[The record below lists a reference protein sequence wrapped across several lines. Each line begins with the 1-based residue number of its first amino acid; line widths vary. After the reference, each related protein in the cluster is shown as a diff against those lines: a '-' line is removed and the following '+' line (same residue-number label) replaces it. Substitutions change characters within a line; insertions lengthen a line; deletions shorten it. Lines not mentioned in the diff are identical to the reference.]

1 MNPYLEM
8 AAVSRFYGGREVLR
22 GVGLRIDPGEVVIV
36 VGRSGAGKTTMLRLL
51 AGLEDPDRGQVL
63 VHGREGVPAHQ
74 RGVQMVFQDLA
85 LFPHLTV
92 LENVRFTAGSDRA
105 AREWLDRVGWTGRQG
120 DRPHH
125 LSGGERQ
132 RVALA
137 RALAGRPEAL
147 LLDEPFLNLDP
158 PARRELLAEVGRLQL
173 EDGFAMLYVTHHL
186 EEALLVG
193 RRLLFLDRGELALDG
208 PVPLVLDQSAS
219 PAFSQFLEGH
229 VRGGAPAV
237 PIQGP
242 TGLRAPR
249 VVADERGEG
258 RVEGC
263 LVGPRECLWLAR
275 QGQRWVRFLGPATL
289 EEGQA
294 VRLEDGV

>member
-1 MNPYLEM
+1 MTPYLEL
-8 AAVSRFYGGREVLR
+8 AAVSKSYAGREVLR
-22 GVGLRIDPGEVVIV
+22 GLCFRIEPGEVAIV
-36 VGRSGAGKTTMLRLL
+36 VGRSGAGKTTLLRLL
-51 AGLEDPDRGQVL
+51 AGLENPDRGQVL
-63 VHGREGVPAHQ
+63 VRGRERVPAHQ

-85 LFPHLTV
+85 LFPHLSV

-105 AREWLDRVGWTGRQG
+105 ARQWLDRVGWTGRSG

-137 RALAGRPEAL
+137 RALAGGPSVL

-158 PARRELLAEVGRLQL
+158 PARRELLAEVGRLQV
-173 EDGFAMLYVTHHL
+173 EEGFAMLYVTHHL
-186 EEALLVG
+186 EEALLIG

-208 PVPLVLDQSAS
+208 PLPMVLENPAS
-219 PAFSQFLEGH
+219 PAFSHFLDGH
-229 VRGGAPAV
+229 IQGGAPAV
-237 PIQGP
+237 PVQGP
-242 TGLRAPR
+242 TGSRAPR

-258 RVEGC
+258 RVEGR

-275 QGQRWVRFLGPATL
+275 QGERWVRFLGPATL
-289 EEGQA
+289 QEGQA
-294 VRLEDGV
+294 VRLDEEG